1 MTEIAKALHAFYSGF
16 DLPAYDEDSVP
27 DDPNDPQSNPPYITY
42 TVPQSGL
49 FAGAAHQARIWY
61 PTDKGAPSNV
71 AVNAKADE
79 VIAAIGD
86 GIMLPAG
93 GGYVC
98 IYPGNP
104 VAQKQPSDNSVRIVY
119 LNLELRSY
127 VRGERE

>member
-16 DLPAYDEDSVP
+16 DIPAYAESSVP
-27 DDPNDPQSNPPYITY
+27 DDPDDPLSLPPYITY

-49 FAGAAHQARIWY
+49 FAGTTHQVRIWY

-71 AVNAKADE
+71 EVNAKADE
-79 VIAAIGD
+79 VIAAIGQ
-86 GIMLPAG
+86 GVKLKAG
-93 GGYVC
+93 RGFVC

-104 VAQKQPSDNSVRIVY
+104 KAQMQPSDNSVRIVY

-127 VRGERE
+127 V